1 MWCLPITLIL
11 FSFTHKSTSATEPSL
26 SVNWDFRRLEEA
38 DIVGLITAVRY
49 KDGKS
54 LDFILV
60 HKNEEKEVGH
70 YQAIS
75 TEKTQSIKHLYS
87 VYSSPPPWMNVKYL
101 YKGIRLWLVFPI
113 LVILFTALAGY
124 HR

>member
-11 FSFTHKSTSATEPSL
+11 FSFTHKSTSAIEPSL

-38 DIVGLITAVRY
+38 DIEGFATSKVKRVDLI
-49 KDGKS
+49 S
-54 LDFILV
+54 V

-70 YQAIS
+70 YQVIS

-87 VYSSPPPWMNVKYL
+87 VYSRPPP
-101 YKGIRLWLVFPI
+101 
-113 LVILFTALAGY
+113 
-124 HR
+124 

>member
-1 MWCLPITLIL
+1 MWCLPITLNL
-11 FSFTHKSTSATEPSL
+11 FSFTHKSTSAIEPSL

-70 YQAIS
+70 YHAIS

-87 VYSSPPPWMNVKYL
+87 VYSSPPP
-101 YKGIRLWLVFPI
+101 
-113 LVILFTALAGY
+113 
-124 HR
+124 